1 MGTSTSN
8 KGTRGQGTPLVP
20 TWLEPDET
28 GSGSLPPD
36 GTPLPQE
43 TIPLQ
48 PIPPPADKDRF
59 RIARTNFTRFVNSGG
74 HDRASLGHA
83 VSGYVTRTAGGARR
97 AAHSMGASRNASVRL
112 LGFLVNTAKRGAQ
125 ETLRSLHLENLVAR
139 PIQEIF
145 LSLADYICPETGRD
159 DEGIAKAAFID
170 TIAELTTYGITDLES
185 LNIDQIQTVFELYA
199 THAIELRIQNDIGM
213 NTITLPPNV
222 AQIPEI
228 QRQLHEFIRG
238 AVDDALTA
246 ERSHLESLTPDHTV
260 GFVDKVYEK
269 TFTFLVALGNS
280 ENE

>member
-8 KGTRGQGTPLVP
+8 RGTRGQGTPLVP

-28 GSGSLPPD
+28 GSGFLPPD

-83 VSGYVTRTAGGARR
+83 VSEYVTRTAGGARR
-97 AAHSMGASRNASVRL
+97 AAHSMGASRNASARL
-112 LGFLVNTAKRGAQ
+112 LGFLVNTANRGAQ

-185 LNIDQIQTVFELYA
+185 LNIDQIHTVFELYA

-246 ERSHLESLTPDHTV
+246 ERAHLESLTPDRTIEL
-260 GFVDKVYEK
+260 VDKVYEN
-269 TFTFLVALGNS
+269 TFAFLVALGNS
-280 ENE
+280 ED